1 MRIINARVSDDL
13 KSGKAL
19 RLSLG
24 AGGADP
30 DGRYCV
36 DLLELPGIDIVA
48 DLNRPL
54 DQLPDNC
61 ATEIVTSHTLEH
73 VQNFMPLMAEIH
85 RIVAPG
91 GRISIVVPHFSSGLA
106 YSDPT
111 HVRFFGLY
119 SMHYF
124 ADSADQ
130 PATRSVPNFYSPIR
144 FRVERADIVF
154 YDWGT
159 FVQRWFGKFMTR
171 FWNKSMKR
179 RHFYESRLAY
189 FYPADEL
196 HYVLTPV
203 KSA

>member
-1 MRIINARVSDDL
+1 MRVL
-13 KSGKAL
+13 
-19 RLSLG
+19 
-24 AGGADP
+24 
-30 DGRYCV
+30 V
-36 DLLELPGIDIVA
+36 LELE
-48 DLNRPL
+48 DLAFDFDGVGL
-54 DQLPDNC
+54 DVVLRKRVMTLRRS
-61 ATEIVTSHTLEH
+61 TE
-73 VQNFMPLMAEIH
+73 H
-85 RIVAPG
+85 R
-91 GRISIVVPHFSSGLA
+91 
-106 YSDPT
+106 D
-111 HVRFFGLY
+111 
-119 SMHYF
+119 